1 MLVAVAAATPFVAAA
16 GLWYSNLPPVVRLD
30 AGVHRGPLVI
40 DRREHLV
47 GAPGAVVVGGIV
59 VRHSDVTVSNIRVVG
74 GENGVTVQGYRN
86 VVLDHVSVSGA
97 KLDGIHVRNAA
108 ITIRDCSV
116 DMRGARFGQGIDI
129 SFGMGFGESLVEGCR
144 IVGGQQGILVDS
156 ASGMVRDNDVV
167 RTELRGISMDEMS
180 MGGLEGNTVRDAN
193 GVGIYCN
200 DHSMCMV
207 TGNRVTGTRRDDA
220 NGDRTRAGFGL
231 EVVYGAEAEVRGN
244 DLAGNP
250 ARVGVFLDSQLTSLA
265 DE

>member
-1 MLVAVAAATPFVAAA
+1 
-16 GLWYSNLPPVVRLD
+16 
-30 AGVHRGPLVI
+30 
-40 DRREHLV
+40 
-47 GAPGAVVVGGIV
+47 
-59 VRHSDVTVSNIRVVG
+59 
-74 GENGVTVQGYRN
+74 
-86 VVLDHVSVSGA
+86 VLDHVSVSGA

-220 NGDRTRAGFGL
+220 GGDRTRAGYGL
-231 EVVYGAEAEVRGN
+231 EVVYGAEAELGDN
-244 DLAGNP
+244 YLAGNP
-250 ARVGVFLDSQLTSLA
+250 ARVGVFMDSTVKALG
-265 DE
+265 E